1 MRKNRAQ
8 RVPHPLTR
16 QEFYPAFLVSAAMI
30 KEFYEKA
37 LPSQGVYC
45 VAGIKNKRTKQKFV
59 EDLDELAREVE
70 AFNREGS
77 DTYVAL
83 GSFDGFSRRAE
94 DAKFLRS
101 FFVDLDVGAGKG
113 YDTKADALLAIHAF
127 PTKVG
132 LPDPVL
138 VDSGGGIHAYWLFD
152 EDVPALEWKI
162 YAEKF
167 KMFCIANDLHID
179 PVVTADV
186 ARILRCPE
194 TYNHKTTPPV
204 KAELI
209 TDVDKI
215 YSYSFE
221 EFKEF
226 LGVESAPVATVL
238 AQVKKGLDEDTKA
251 ILKLDNIESSFEKI
265 AIRSLEGGGCEQ
277 IKHAIENART
287 LAEPLWT
294 AVLSIAQHCTDRNEA
309 IHKVSEDYPDYSFN
323 ETEKKANQRQGKPYS
338 CTKFDELN
346 PGFCQGCEH
355 KGKITNPLALGR
367 AIKVAKAQPVR
378 EEKSAS
384 VQKTSLIVDHPDY
397 LFPFFRGET
406 GGIYY
411 QPPPKID
418 KKGNKTPQDPHLIYE
433 HELFPIARLFS
444 KTEGSLLHMRLILPK
459 DEIREFFIPTKVLQS
474 KEKLKEILL
483 FQDVIPMPK
492 YMFHLMEYIN
502 KWGKYLASTITAEV
516 VQMQMGWV
524 EPKDDSKLGS
534 EFVVGNQMIKSN
546 AQVVKTPVAPII
558 RSIAKMF
565 NPKGSY
571 EVWQECVQ
579 QLNSP
584 SMELHALGTLV
595 GFGAPLM
602 SLTSTSGVTLS
613 YTGESGNAKTGALMA
628 NLSVWGNP
636 KDMWILDST
645 ENGLVTRYV
654 TFKNIPYGVDEA
666 HNKKPDQLAK
676 LVHAV
681 SQGKAKIRMMG
692 SVNAERE
699 HEVSAASIA
708 MMTCNRPLLEII
720 MEEKAYAN
728 GEMARLIEIM
738 ISKPQLMIDQPNI
751 GRKIFDPLR
760 YNYGHASTRLVQ
772 GFYILGEDDLADRV
786 SHWLGRFENDFGMD
800 DIYRFYKDFVCAT
813 FTGGMVAN
821 EFNIVRYDLDRI
833 YDRLVKEMIHLRD
846 NVVKLG
852 QMDYESLVG
861 DFINKFYTG
870 FLGIN
875 DGKVTYEPRTALV
888 GRMDAFT
895 GHVYISTTEFK
906 RYLAEKRVSSR
917 EFEDAMKAKG
927 ILIGTKKMRLDSGW
941 KGAFSILD
949 KNMNINAYVFA
960 TTIPSEFFGQSSG
973 A

>member
-1 MRKNRAQ
+1 
-8 RVPHPLTR
+8 
-16 QEFYPAFLVSAAMI
+16 MI

-45 VAGIKNKRTKQKFV
+45 VAGIKNKKTKQKFV
-59 EDLDELAREVE
+59 EDLDELARQIE
-70 AFNREGS
+70 AFISEGS

-94 DAKFLRS
+94 DAKYLRS

-113 YDTKADALLAIHAF
+113 YDTKADALLAIHTF
-127 PTKVG
+127 PAKVG

-138 VDSGGGIHAYWLFD
+138 IDSGGGIHAYWLFD
-152 EDVPALEWKI
+152 EDVPAVEWKI

-167 KMFCIANDLHID
+167 KALCINNDLRID

-186 ARILRCPE
+186 ARILRCPD
-194 TYNHKTTPPV
+194 TYNHKTTPPT

-209 TDVDKI
+209 TDTDKI

-226 LGVESAPVATVL
+226 LGVEEAPVSAVL
-238 AQVKKGLDEDTKA
+238 AQVKKGLDDDTKA
-251 ILKLDNIESSFEKI
+251 ILKLDNVESLFEKI
-265 AIRSLEGGGCEQ
+265 AIRSLEGEGCVQ

-294 AVLSIAQHCTDRNEA
+294 AVLSIAQHCTDRDEA
-309 IHKVSEDYPDYSFN
+309 IHKVSEDYPSYSFT
-323 ETEKKANQRQGKPYS
+323 ETEKKATQRQGKPYS
-338 CTKFDELN
+338 CTKFDEIS
-346 PGFCQGCEH
+346 PGLCAGCKH
-355 KGKITNPLALGR
+355 KGKITNPLALGKS
-367 AIKVAKAQPVR
+367 IKVAKAQPVR
-378 EEKSAS
+378 EEEGAS
-384 VQKTSLIVDHPDY
+384 VSKKSLIVDHPDY
-397 LFPFFRGET
+397 LFPYFRGEH

-411 QPPPKID
+411 QPPPKVD
-418 KKGNKTPQDPHLIYE
+418 KKGNKTPQDYVLIYE
-433 HELFPIARLFS
+433 HDLFPIARLFS
-444 KTEGSLLHMRLILPK
+444 RTEGSLMHMRLMLPK
-459 DEIREFFIPTKVLQS
+459 DDIREFFIPTKILQS
-474 KEKLKEILL
+474 KEKLKETLL
-483 FQDVIPMPK
+483 FQDVIPMPY
-492 YMFHLMEYIN
+492 YMHHLMEYIN
-502 KWGKYLASTITAEV
+502 KWGKYLASTTPAEI
-516 VQMQMGWV
+516 VQMQMGWT
-524 EPKDDSKLGS
+524 EAKGDDRLGT
-534 EFVVGNQMIKSN
+534 EFVMGNQMVTSDAK
-546 AQVVKTPVAPII
+546 VVKTPVAPII

-571 EVWQECVQ
+571 EKWQECVQ
-579 QLNSP
+579 QLNTP

-636 KDMWILDST
+636 KDMWVLDST
-645 ENGLVTRYV
+645 QNGLVTRYV

-666 HNKKPDQLAK
+666 HNKAPDELAK

-699 HEVSAASIA
+699 HEMVASSIA
-708 MMTCNRPLLEII
+708 MMTSNRPLLEII
-720 MEEKAYAN
+720 MEKKAYAN
-728 GEMARLIEIM
+728 GEMARMIEMM
-738 ISKPQLMIDQPNI
+738 ISKPQLMIDQPDI
-751 GRKIFDPLR
+751 GRKIFDPLK

-772 GFYILGEDDLADRV
+772 GFYTLGEADLLDRIAY
-786 SHWLGRFENDFGMD
+786 WLERFEGDFGMD

-813 FTGGMVAN
+813 FTGGMVGN
-821 EFNIVRYDLDRI
+821 EFGIVQYDLDRI
-833 YDRLVKEMIHLRD
+833 YERVVKEMIYLRD

-852 QMDYESLVG
+852 HMDYEALVG
-861 DFINKFYTG
+861 DFINRFYTG

-888 GRMDAFT
+888 GRMDALT
-895 GHVYISTTEFK
+895 GQVYISTTEFK
-906 RYLAEKRVSSR
+906 RYLGEKQVSAR
-917 EFEDAMKAKG
+917 EFEAAMKHKG
-927 ILIGTKKMRLDSGW
+927 ILVGTKKMRLDSGW

-960 TTIPSEFFGQSSG
+960 TAIPNEFFGESSG
-973 A
+973 T

>member
-1 MRKNRAQ
+1 
-8 RVPHPLTR
+8 
-16 QEFYPAFLVSAAMI
+16 MI

-59 EDLDELAREVE
+59 EDLDALAREIE
-70 AFNREGS
+70 AFNREGF
-77 DTYVAL
+77 DTYAAL
-83 GSFDGFSRRAE
+83 AAFDGYSRRAE
-94 DAKFLRS
+94 DAKYLSS

-113 YDTKADALLAIHAF
+113 YDTKTDALLAIQAF
-127 PTKVG
+127 PPKVG
-132 LPDPVL
+132 LPEPVL
-138 VDSGGGIHAYWLFD
+138 VDSGGGIHAYWFFD
-152 EDVPALEWKI
+152 EDVPAAEWKI

-167 KMFCIANDLHID
+167 KALCINNDLHID

-186 ARILRCPE
+186 ARILRCPG
-194 TYNHKTTPPV
+194 TYNHKTTPPA

-209 TDVDKI
+209 TDIDKI

-226 LGVESAPVATVL
+226 LGLEETPVSAVL

-251 ILKLDNIESSFEKI
+251 ILKLDNVESSFDKI
-265 AIRSLEGGGCEQ
+265 AIRSLEGDGCEQ
-277 IKHAIENART
+277 IKYAIENAAS
-287 LAEPLWT
+287 LPEPIWT
-294 AVLSIAQHCTDRNEA
+294 AVLSIAQHCTDRDEA
-309 IHKVSEDYPDYSFN
+309 IHKLSEDYSGYSYT

-338 CTKFDELN
+338 CDKFDALN
-346 PGFCQGCEH
+346 PGLCAGCKH
-355 KGKITNPLALGR
+355 KGKITNPLALGKS
-367 AIKVAKAQPVR
+367 IKVAKAQPVR
-378 EEKSAS
+378 EDESADLP
-384 VQKTSLIVDHPDY
+384 KANLIVDHPDY
-397 LFPFFRGET
+397 LFPYFRGEN

-411 QPPPKID
+411 QPAPKVD
-418 KKGNKTPQDPHLIYE
+418 KKGNKTQEDAYLIYE
-433 HELFPIARLFS
+433 HDLFPIARLFS
-444 KTEGSLLHMRLILPK
+444 RVEGSLLQMRLILPK
-459 DEIREFFIPTKVLQS
+459 DEIREFFIPTKILQS
-474 KEKLKEILL
+474 NDKLKETLL

-492 YMFHLMEYIN
+492 HMPHLMEYIN
-502 KWGKYLASTITAEV
+502 KWGKYLASTTQAEI
-516 VQMQMGWV
+516 VQMQMGWT
-524 EPKDDSKLGS
+524 EAKGDNRLGS
-534 EFVVGNQMIKSN
+534 EFVVGNQMVKSDTT
-546 AQVVKTPVAPII
+546 VVKTPVAPII

-571 EVWQECVQ
+571 EKWQECVQ
-579 QLNSP
+579 QLNTP

-636 KDMWILDST
+636 KDMWVLQATD
-645 ENGLVTRYV
+645 NGLVTRYV

-666 HNKKPDQLAK
+666 HQKSPDELAK

-699 HEVSAASIA
+699 HEMSASSIA
-708 MMTCNRPLLEII
+708 MMTSNRPLLEII
-720 MEEKAYAN
+720 MEKKAYAN
-728 GEMARLIEIM
+728 GEMARMIEMM
-738 ISKPQLMIDQPNI
+738 IAKPQLMIDQPDM

-760 YNYGHASTRLVQ
+760 FNYGHASTRLMQ
-772 GFYILGEDDLADRV
+772 GVYTLGEADLLGRIDY
-786 SHWLGRFENDFGMD
+786 WLKRFENDFGRD

-821 EFNIVRYDLDRI
+821 EFGIVQYDLDRI
-833 YDRLVKEMIHLRD
+833 YERVVKEMIYLRD

-852 QMDYESLVG
+852 HMDYEALVG
-861 DFINKFYTG
+861 DFINRFYTG

-888 GRMDAFT
+888 GRMDALT
-895 GHVYISTTEFK
+895 GQVYISTTEFK
-906 RYLAEKRVSSR
+906 RYLGEKQVSTR
-917 EFEDAMKAKG
+917 EFEAAMKHRG
-927 ILIGTKKMRLDSGW
+927 ILVGTKKMRLDSGW

-960 TTIPSEFFGQSSG
+960 TSIPDEFFGKSG
-973 A
+973 ESDGT

>member
-1 MRKNRAQ
+1 
-8 RVPHPLTR
+8 
-16 QEFYPAFLVSAAMI
+16 MI

-59 EDLDELAREVE
+59 EDLDELAREIE
-70 AFNREGS
+70 EFNRQGF
-77 DTYVAL
+77 DTYAAL
-83 GSFDGFSRRAE
+83 ASFDGFSRRAE
-94 DAKFLRS
+94 DAQYLRS
-101 FFVDLDVGAGKG
+101 LFVDLDVGAGKG
-113 YDTKADALLAIHAF
+113 YDTKADALLAIHTF
-127 PTKVG
+127 PAKVG

-152 EDVPALEWKI
+152 EDVPAAEWKI

-167 KMFCIANDLHID
+167 KALCINNDLHID

-186 ARILRCPE
+186 ARILRCPD
-194 TYNHKTTPPV
+194 TYNHKTTPPI

-209 TDVDKI
+209 TDLDKI

-226 LGVESAPVATVL
+226 LGVEEAPVSAVL
-238 AQVKKGLDEDTKA
+238 AQVKKGLDDDTKA
-251 ILKLDNIESSFEKI
+251 ILKLDNVESLFEKI
-265 AIRSLEGGGCEQ
+265 AIRSLEGDGCDQ

-294 AVLSIAQHCTDRNEA
+294 AVLSIAQHCSDRDEA
-309 IHKVSEDYPDYSFN
+309 IHKVSEDYPSYSFT
-323 ETEKKANQRQGKPYS
+323 ETEKKATQRQGKPYS
-338 CTKFDELN
+338 CTKFDEIS
-346 PGFCQGCEH
+346 PGLCAGCKH

-367 AIKVAKAQPVR
+367 SIKVAKAQPVR
-378 EEKSAS
+378 EEEGAGVSKKSL
-384 VQKTSLIVDHPDY
+384 VVDHPEY
-397 LFPFFRGET
+397 LFPYFRGEN

-411 QPPPKID
+411 QPPPKVD
-418 KKGNKTPQDPHLIYE
+418 KKGNKTPQDHVLIYE
-433 HELFPIARLFS
+433 HDLFPIARLFS
-444 KTEGSLLHMRLILPK
+444 RVEGSLMHMRLILPK
-459 DEIREFFIPTKVLQS
+459 DDIREFFIPTKILQS
-474 KEKLKEILL
+474 KEKLKETLL
-483 FQDVIPMPK
+483 FQDVIPMPY
-492 YMFHLMEYIN
+492 YMHHLMEYIN
-502 KWGKYLASTITAEV
+502 KWGKYLASTTSAEI
-516 VQMQMGWV
+516 VQMQMGWT
-524 EPKDDSKLGS
+524 EAKGDDRLGT
-534 EFVVGNQMIKSN
+534 EFVVGNQMVKSN
-546 AQVVKTPVAPII
+546 ATVVKTPVAPII

-571 EVWQECVQ
+571 EKWQECVQ
-579 QLNSP
+579 QLNTP

-636 KDMWILDST
+636 KDMWVLDST
-645 ENGLVTRYV
+645 QNGLVTRYV

-666 HNKKPDQLAK
+666 HNKAPDELAK

-699 HEVSAASIA
+699 HEMVASSIA
-708 MMTCNRPLLEII
+708 MMTSNRPLLEII
-720 MEEKAYAN
+720 MEKKAYAN
-728 GEMARLIEIM
+728 GEMARMIEMM
-738 ISKPQLMIDQPNI
+738 ISKPQLMIDQPDI
-751 GRKIFDPLR
+751 GRKIFDPLK

-772 GFYILGEDDLADRV
+772 GFYTLGEADLLDRIAY
-786 SHWLGRFENDFGMD
+786 WLERFEGDFGMD

-821 EFNIVRYDLDRI
+821 EFDIVQYDLDRI
-833 YDRLVKEMIHLRD
+833 YERTVKEMIYLRD

-852 QMDYESLVG
+852 HMDYEALVG
-861 DFINKFYTG
+861 DFINRFYTG

-888 GRMDAFT
+888 GRMDALT
-895 GHVYISTTEFK
+895 GQVYISTTEFK
-906 RYLAEKRVSSR
+906 RYLGEKQVSSR
-917 EFEDAMKAKG
+917 EFEAAMKHKG
-927 ILIGTKKMRLDSGW
+927 ILVGTKKMRLDSGW

-960 TTIPSEFFGQSSG
+960 TTIPTEFFGESSG
-973 A
+973 T